1 MRYDLFLLQKKK
13 MYVYQRIAFCS
24 NVKGPAGYGDG
35 AGTRVQTDKAARQC
49 RRRMISCIN

>member
-1 MRYDLFLLQKKK
+1 